1 MSNSENFRKNVM
13 VQGSILAM
21 ASIIV
26 RLIGL
31 VYRIPLTRVLGD
43 TAMGYY
49 GYAYEIYNLA
59 LILSSYSM
67 PLAVSKL
74 VSARLVKKEYKN
86 SHRVFTFTMAFSAI
100 VGAVMSLLLIA
111 FAEVYAKII
120 KCPGVIIPL
129 RILAPT
135 IFVFSVMGVIR
146 GYFQGYGNMVPTA
159 ISQVFEQI
167 VNAVVSILAAYLLM
181 KANTGDNQLSWGAG
195 GGTLGTFSG
204 ALAAFIS
211 LVLMYA
217 YAGPLMKKKRLKDS
231 STTVESNKYICKVL
245 LLTAIPVIVSQT
257 IYQISGTLDS
267 VIYNAIEGKTVDE
280 VTRSTMWGIYSNKY
294 RLLTNV
300 PVAVASAMGTAIV
313 PSLIAEFVVG
323 RYDALKEKIASVVKF
338 NMIIAFPSAV
348 GMSVLAHPILLLL
361 FRDNRHDSTMMLR
374 MGGICI
380 IFFALS
386 TVTNG
391 VLQGINKMRLPVI
404 HSAISLA
411 IHVPLL
417 IIMLKFMN
425 LGAYSLVICNV
436 IFPLV
441 VCILNWRSI
450 GKLIDY
456 KQEVVRTFVIP
467 CASSLLM
474 GAITFGI
481 YKVFA
486 LFAGNF
492 ISTMI
497 ALMAAVLSYFFFL
510 IKLGGVTKEE
520 MLKMPK
526 GRTLVN
532 MLSKIGL
539 FKA

>member
-1 MSNSENFRKNVM
+1 MSKNDNFRKNVM
-13 VQGSILAM
+13 IQGSILAA

-59 LILSSYSM
+59 LILSSYSL

-74 VSARLVKKEYKN
+74 VSSRLVKKEYKN
-86 SHRVFTFTMAFSAI
+86 SHKVFTFTITFSAVI
-100 VGAVMSLLLIA
+100 GAVMSILLVA

-181 KANTGDNQLSWGAG
+181 KANTGKSQLSWGAG
-195 GGTLGTFSG
+195 GGTLGTFCG

-211 LVLMYA
+211 LILMYA
-217 YAGPLMKKKRLKDS
+217 YAAPIIKKRRLKDRS
-231 STTVESNKYICKVL
+231 EAVESNKFIFKVL
-245 LLTAIPVIVSQT
+245 MLTAIPVIVSQT

-323 RYDALKEKIASVVKF
+323 RYDALKTKIASVVKF

-361 FRDNRHDSTMMLR
+361 FKDNRHDSTVMLTI
-374 MGGICI
+374 GGICI

-404 HSAISLA
+404 HSAISLL
-411 IHVPLL
+411 IHIPLL
-417 IIMLKFMN
+417 IILLKFCN
-425 LGAYSLVICNV
+425 LGAYALVICNV

-441 VCILNWRSI
+441 VCVLNWRSI

-456 KQEVVRTFVIP
+456 KQEVFKTFVIP
-467 CASSLLM
+467 MVSSLIM
-474 GAITFGI
+474 GAIAFGV
-481 YKVFA
+481 YKVLDLFAHYAISTLFA
-486 LFAGNF
+486 L
-492 ISTMI
+492 
-497 ALMAAVLSYFFFL
+497 AVAVVSYFFFL

-520 MLKMPK
+520 MLGMPK

-532 MLSKIGL
+532 MFSKIGL
-539 FKA
+539 FC

>member
-1 MSNSENFRKNVM
+1 MSKNDNFRKNVM
-13 VQGSILAM
+13 IQGSILAA

-31 VYRIPLTRVLGD
+31 IYRIPLTRVLGD

-59 LILSSYSM
+59 LILSSYSL

-74 VSARLVKKEYKN
+74 VSSRLVKKEYKN
-86 SHRVFTFTMAFSAI
+86 SHKVFTFTITFSAVI
-100 VGAVMSLLLIA
+100 GAVMSILLVA

-181 KANTGDNQLSWGAG
+181 KANTGKNQLSWGAG
-195 GGTLGTFSG
+195 GGTLGTFCG

-211 LVLMYA
+211 LILMYA
-217 YAGPLMKKKRLKDS
+217 YAAPIIKKRRLKDRS
-231 STTVESNKYICKVL
+231 EAVESNKFIFKVL
-245 LLTAIPVIVSQT
+245 MLTAIPVIVSQT

-323 RYDALKEKIASVVKF
+323 RYDALKTKIASVVKF

-361 FRDNRHDSTMMLR
+361 FKDNRHDSTVMLTI
-374 MGGICI
+374 GGVCI

-404 HSAISLA
+404 HSAISLL
-411 IHVPLL
+411 IHIPLL
-417 IIMLKFMN
+417 IILLKFCN
-425 LGAYSLVICNV
+425 LGAYALVICNV

-441 VCILNWRSI
+441 VCVLNWRSI

-456 KQEVVRTFVIP
+456 KQEVFKTFVIP
-467 CASSLLM
+467 MVSSLIM
-474 GAITFGI
+474 GAIAFGV
-481 YKVFA
+481 YKVLDLFAHYAISTLFA
-486 LFAGNF
+486 L
-492 ISTMI
+492 
-497 ALMAAVLSYFFFL
+497 AVAVVSYFFFL

-520 MLKMPK
+520 MLGMPK

-532 MLSKIGL
+532 MFSKIGL
-539 FKA
+539 FR

>member
-1 MSNSENFRKNVM
+1 
-13 VQGSILAM
+13 
-21 ASIIV
+21 
-26 RLIGL
+26 
-31 VYRIPLTRVLGD
+31 
-43 TAMGYY
+43 
-49 GYAYEIYNLA
+49 
-59 LILSSYSM
+59 
-67 PLAVSKL
+67 
-74 VSARLVKKEYKN
+74 
-86 SHRVFTFTMAFSAI
+86 
-100 VGAVMSLLLIA
+100 
-111 FAEVYAKII
+111 
-120 KCPGVIIPL
+120 
-129 RILAPT
+129 
-135 IFVFSVMGVIR
+135 
-146 GYFQGYGNMVPTA
+146 
-159 ISQVFEQI
+159 
-167 VNAVVSILAAYLLM
+167 
-181 KANTGDNQLSWGAG
+181 
-195 GGTLGTFSG
+195 
-204 ALAAFIS
+204 
-211 LVLMYA
+211 
-217 YAGPLMKKKRLKDS
+217 
-231 STTVESNKYICKVL
+231 
-245 LLTAIPVIVSQT
+245 
-257 IYQISGTLDS
+257 
-267 VIYNAIEGKTVDE
+267 
-280 VTRSTMWGIYSNKY
+280 
-294 RLLTNV
+294 
-300 PVAVASAMGTAIV
+300 
-313 PSLIAEFVVG
+313 
-323 RYDALKEKIASVVKF
+323 EKIASVVKF